1 MDYLNALDY
10 VHRIPRFVRPL
21 GNEKLG
27 GLLGLLGNPQND
39 LKFIHVAGTNG
50 KGSVCA
56 MTAEILKY
64 AGYKTGLFTSPF
76 IEVFNERIRI
86 NGEMIDNDTLA
97 DYITRVR
104 EVMENNDMQVSEFAF
119 ITAVAFLYFRDM
131 QCDIVVLET
140 GMGGRLDATNI
151 ITTPICCALTSI
163 SLDHTAYLG
172 DTLEE
177 IAKEKCGIIKE
188 GVPVATA
195 PNEAVIDIIRAEADK
210 MNAPLQVCG
219 KIFPIEGGISYESL
233 HYELGLKGEYQY
245 ENAAVAIEIMYAL
258 TREAYMIT
266 LDDIEYGLKNA
277 KWQAR
282 YEFITPDIIIDGG
295 HNPDGVRMLKK
306 SLIKE
311 RRPIT
316 LVMGMCADKDYKE
329 CILDLAPVAE
339 KVIATEIK
347 MERALQAEEIKTVCD
362 GAGVPCEIEKDIKMA
377 IEKAIATG
385 NLVCICGSLY
395 LAGEARG
402 ILKN

>member
-27 GLLGLLGNPQND
+27 GLLRLLGNPQND

-97 DYITRVR
+97 EYITRVR

-151 ITTPICCALTSI
+151 ITTSICCALTSI

-188 GVPVATA
+188 GVPVVTA
-195 PNEAVIDIIRAEADK
+195 PNEAVIDIIRAEAEA
-210 MNAPLQVCG
+210 MGAPFVVA
-219 KIFPIEGGISYESL
+219 ENSSDYSVA
-233 HYELGLKGEYQY
+233 LKGEYQK
-245 ENAAVAIEIMYAL
+245 ENMAVARAVIGVLVIAGFNISE
-258 TREAYMIT
+258 
-266 LDDIEYGLKNA
+266 KNICDGFKNV
-277 KWQAR
+277 KWQGR

-339 KVIATEIK
+339 KVIATELK
-347 MERALQAEEIKTVCD
+347 MERALSAEEIKAQCD
-362 GAGVPCEIEKDIKMA
+362 IAGVSCDIEKDVRVA
-377 IEKAIATG
+377 IDKAIATG

-402 ILKN
+402 VLKPFS

>member
-27 GLLGLLGNPQND
+27 GLLRLLGNPQDD

-56 MTAEILKY
+56 MTAEILVN

-76 IEVFNERIRI
+76 IEVFNERIRV
-86 NGEMIDNDTLA
+86 NGEMIEDDTLA
-97 DYITRVR
+97 KYITRVAD
-104 EVMENNDMQVSEFAF
+104 VMETNDMQVSEFAF
-119 ITAVAFLYFRDM
+119 ITAVAFLYFKDM
-131 QCDIVVLET
+131 ECDIVVLET

-177 IAKEKCGIIKE
+177 IAREKCGIIKE
-188 GVPVATA
+188 GVTVVTA
-195 PNEAVIDIIRAEADK
+195 PNEAVIDIIKAEAEK
-210 MNAPLQVCG
+210 MNAPLRVG
-219 KIFPIEGGISYESL
+219 DAKLSPVYPVA
-233 HYELGLKGEYQY
+233 LKGEYQR
-245 ENAAVAIEIMYAL
+245 ENMAVAIEIINVLINAGFNINEENI
-258 TREAYMIT
+258 RE
-266 LDDIEYGLKNA
+266 GFKNV
-277 KWQAR
+277 KWQGR

-306 SLIKE
+306 SLLKE
-311 RRPIT
+311 NRSIT
-316 LVMGMCADKDYKE
+316 LVMAMCADKSYKE
-329 CILDLAPVAE
+329 CIEDIVPIAQN
-339 KVIATEIK
+339 VIATEIA
-347 MERALQAEEIKTVCD
+347 MDRALKAEEIKTVCD
-362 GAGVPCEIEKDIKMA
+362 GVGISCEIERDVKKA

-402 ILKN
+402 IVKTFS

>member
-27 GLLGLLGNPQND
+27 GLLRLLGNPQDD

-56 MTAEILKY
+56 MTAEILKN

-86 NGEMIDNDTLA
+86 NGEMIESDILA
-97 DYITRVR
+97 DYITRVAK
-104 EVMENNDMQVSEFAF
+104 VMETNDLGVSEFAF
-119 ITAVAFLYFRDM
+119 ITAVAFLYFKDM
-131 QCDIVVLET
+131 ECDIVVLET

-151 ITTPICCALTSI
+151 IATPICCALTSI

-177 IAKEKCGIIKE
+177 IAKEKCGIIKK
-188 GVPVATA
+188 GVRVVTA
-195 PNEAVIDIIRAEADK
+195 PNEAVIDIIRSEAEK
-210 MNAPLQVCG
+210 MKAPLIVAE
-219 KIFPIEGGISYESL
+219 KSPAYPVA
-233 HYELGLKGEYQY
+233 LKGEYQK
-245 ENAAVAIEIMYAL
+245 ENTAVATEIINVL
-258 TREAYMIT
+258 TD
-266 LDDIEYGLKNA
+266 LDFHISEENIRDGFKDV
-277 KWQAR
+277 KWQGR

-311 RRPIT
+311 GRDIT
-316 LVMGMCADKDYKE
+316 LVMAMCGDKDYIE
-329 CILDLAPVAE
+329 CIRDLAPVA
-339 KVIATEIK
+339 KRVIATELK
-347 MERALQAEEIKTVCD
+347 MERALKAEEIKAQCD
-362 GAGVPCEIEKDIKMA
+362 IVGVPCEIERDIKMA

-395 LAGEARG
+395 LVGEARG
-402 ILKN
+402 VLRRILSPNN

>member
-27 GLLGLLGNPQND
+27 GLLRLLGNPQDD

-56 MTAEILKY
+56 MTAEILVN

-76 IEVFNERIRI
+76 IEVFNERIRV
-86 NGEMIDNDTLA
+86 NGEMIGDDTLA
-97 DYITRVR
+97 KYITHVAD
-104 EVMENNDMQVSEFAF
+104 VMETNDMQVSEFAF

-131 QCDIVVLET
+131 KCDIVVLET

-177 IAKEKCGIIKE
+177 IAREKCGIIKE
-188 GVPVATA
+188 GVPVVTA
-195 PNEAVIDIIRAEADK
+195 PNEAVFDIIKAESEK
-210 MNAPLQVCG
+210 MNAPLRVG
-219 KIFPIEGGISYESL
+219 DAKLSPVYPVA
-233 HYELGLKGEYQY
+233 LKGEYQR
-245 ENAAVAIEIMYAL
+245 ENMAVAIEIINVLINAGFNINEENI
-258 TREAYMIT
+258 RE
-266 LDDIEYGLKNA
+266 GFKNV
-277 KWQAR
+277 KWQGR

-306 SLIKE
+306 SLLKE
-311 RRPIT
+311 NRTIT
-316 LVMGMCADKDYKE
+316 LVMAMCADKSYKE
-329 CILDLAPVAE
+329 CIEDIVPIAQN
-339 KVIATEIK
+339 VIATEIA
-347 MERALQAEEIKTVCD
+347 MDRALKAEEIKTVCD
-362 GAGVPCEIEKDIKMA
+362 GVGVSCEIERDVKIA

-402 ILKN
+402 IVKTFS

>member
-10 VHRIPRFVRPL
+10 VHRIPKFVRPL

-27 GLLGLLGNPQND
+27 GLLRLLGNPQED

-56 MTAEILKY
+56 MTAEILKC

-86 NGEMIDNDTLA
+86 YGEMIKNNALA
-97 DYITRVR
+97 DYITRVA
-104 EVMENNDMQVSEFAF
+104 EIMEKNNMQVSEFAF
-119 ITAVAFLYFRDM
+119 ITAVAFLYFKDM
-131 QCDIVVLET
+131 ECDIVVLET

-151 ITTPICCALTSI
+151 ITTPVCCALTSI

-172 DTLEE
+172 RTIEE
-177 IAKEKCGIIKE
+177 IAREKCGIIKE
-188 GVPVATA
+188 GVPVVTA
-195 PNEAVIDIIRAEADK
+195 PNEAVIDIIKAEAEK
-210 MNAPLQVCG
+210 MNAPLMVA
-219 KIFPIEGGISYESL
+219 KKSPTYPVA
-233 HYELGLKGEYQY
+233 LKGEYQK
-245 ENAAVAIEIMYAL
+245 ENTAVVAEIINVL
-258 TREAYMIT
+258 INSGFNISEENIR
-266 LDDIEYGLKNA
+266 DGFKNV

-311 RRPIT
+311 GRDIT
-316 LVMGMCADKDYKE
+316 LVIGMCADKDYDI
-329 CILDLAPVAE
+329 CVRDIAPVA
-339 KVIATEIK
+339 KRVIATELK
-347 MERALQAEEIKTVCD
+347 MERALQAEEIKAQCD
-362 GAGVPCEIEKDIKMA
+362 IVDVLCEVEKDVKKA
-377 IEKAIATG
+377 IEKAVATG

-395 LAGEARG
+395 LAGEVRKM
-402 ILKN
+402 LTNETER

>member
-27 GLLGLLGNPQND
+27 GLLRLLGNPQDD
-39 LKFIHVAGTNG
+39 LRFIHVAGTNG

-56 MTAEILKY
+56 MTAEILKN

-86 NGEMIDNDTLA
+86 NGEMIEDDTLA
-97 DYITRVR
+97 CCITHVA
-104 EVMENNDMQVSEFAF
+104 EMMEKNNMQVSEFAF
-119 ITAVAFLYFRDM
+119 ITAVAFLYFKKMR
-131 QCDIVVLET
+131 CDIVVLET

-172 DTLEE
+172 ETIEE
-177 IAKEKCGIIKE
+177 IAREKCGIIKE
-188 GVPVATA
+188 GVPLVTA
-195 PNEAVIDIIRAEADK
+195 PNEAVIDIIKAEAEK
-210 MNAPLQVCG
+210 MTSSVRVGDVKKSATYSVA
-219 KIFPIEGGISYESL
+219 
-233 HYELGLKGEYQY
+233 LKGEYQR
-245 ENAAVAIEIMYAL
+245 ENMAVVIEIINVLINAGFNINEENI
-258 TREAYMIT
+258 RE
-266 LDDIEYGLKNA
+266 GFKNV
-277 KWQAR
+277 KWQGR

-295 HNPDGVRMLKK
+295 HNPDGVRMLKE

-311 RRPIT
+311 GRDIT
-316 LVMGMCADKDYKE
+316 LVMGMCADKDYEE
-329 CILDLAPVAE
+329 CVRDIVPIAK
-339 KVIATEIK
+339 KVIATELK
-347 MERALQAEEIKTVCD
+347 MERALKATDIKAVCD
-362 GAGVPCEIEKDIKMA
+362 SVNVPCEIERDVKTA

-395 LAGEARG
+395 LVGEARG
-402 ILKN
+402 ILKSLLSIEE

>member
-27 GLLGLLGNPQND
+27 GLLRLLGNPQDD

-56 MTAEILKY
+56 MTAEILVN

-86 NGEMIDNDTLA
+86 NGEMIGDDTLA
-97 DYITRVR
+97 KHITRVAD
-104 EVMENNDMQVSEFAF
+104 VMETNDMQVSEFAF
-119 ITAVAFLYFRDM
+119 ITAVAFLYFKDM
-131 QCDIVVLET
+131 ECDIVVLET

-151 ITTPICCALTSI
+151 ITTPICCALTSV

-177 IAKEKCGIIKE
+177 IAREKCGIIKE
-188 GVPVATA
+188 GVPVVTA
-195 PNEAVIDIIRAEADK
+195 PNETVIDIIKAEAEK
-210 MNAPLQVCG
+210 MNAPLRVG
-219 KIFPIEGGISYESL
+219 DAKLSPAYPVA
-233 HYELGLKGEYQY
+233 LKGEYQR
-245 ENAAVAIEIMYAL
+245 ENMAVAIEIINVL
-258 TREAYMIT
+258 INSGFNINEENIRE
-266 LDDIEYGLKNA
+266 GFKNV

-306 SLIKE
+306 SLLKE
-311 RRPIT
+311 NRPIT
-316 LVMGMCADKDYKE
+316 LVMAMCADKSYKE
-329 CILDLAPVAE
+329 CIEDIVPIV
-339 KVIATEIK
+339 KNVIATEIS
-347 MERALQAEEIKTVCD
+347 MDRALKAEEIKTVCD
-362 GAGVPCEIEKDIKMA
+362 GVEISCEVERDIKTA

-402 ILKN
+402 VLTDEVKMQ

>member
-27 GLLGLLGNPQND
+27 GLLRLLGDPQDD

-56 MTAEILKY
+56 MTAEILKN

-86 NGEMIDNDTLA
+86 NGEMIENDTLA
-97 DYITRVR
+97 DYITRVA
-104 EVMENNDMQVSEFAF
+104 EVMETNDLGVSEFAF
-119 ITAVAFLYFRDM
+119 ITAVAFLYFKDM
-131 QCDIVVLET
+131 ECEVVVLET

-177 IAKEKCGIIKE
+177 IAKEKCGIIKK
-188 GVPVATA
+188 GVPVVTA
-195 PNEAVIDIIRAEADK
+195 PNEAVIDIIKAEAEK
-210 MNAPLQVCG
+210 MNSPLIIAEKSPVY
-219 KIFPIEGGISYESL
+219 PVA
-233 HYELGLKGEYQY
+233 LKGEYQK
-245 ENAAVAIEIMYAL
+245 ENTAVATEIINVL
-258 TREAYMIT
+258 INSGFGISEENIRC
-266 LDDIEYGLKNA
+266 GFKNV
-277 KWQAR
+277 KWQGR

-311 RRPIT
+311 GRDIT
-316 LVMGMCADKDYKE
+316 LVIGMCADKDYIE
-329 CILDLAPVAE
+329 CIRDLAPVA
-339 KVIATEIK
+339 KRVIATELK
-347 MERALQAEEIKTVCD
+347 MDRALKAEEIKAQCT
-362 GAGVPCEIEKDIKMA
+362 GVPCEIERDVKMA

-402 ILKN
+402 VLRRILSPDN

>member
-10 VHRIPRFVRPL
+10 VHRIPKFVRPL

-27 GLLGLLGNPQND
+27 GLLRLLGDPQDD

-56 MTAEILKY
+56 MTAEILKN

-86 NGEMIDNDTLA
+86 NGEMIENDTLA
-97 DYITRVR
+97 DYITRVS
-104 EVMENNDMQVSEFAF
+104 EVMEKNNMQVSEFAF
-119 ITAVAFLYFRDM
+119 ITAVAFLYFKDM
-131 QCDIVVLET
+131 ECDIVVLET

-172 DTLEE
+172 DTIEE
-177 IAKEKCGIIKE
+177 IAKEKCGIIKK
-188 GVPVATA
+188 GVRVVTA
-195 PNEAVIDIIRAEADK
+195 PNEAVIDIIKAQAEK
-210 MNAPLQVCG
+210 MNSPLIVAE
-219 KIFPIEGGISYESL
+219 KSPVYPVA
-233 HYELGLKGEYQY
+233 LKGEYQE
-245 ENAAVAIEIMYAL
+245 ENTAVATEIINVL
-258 TREAYMIT
+258 I
-266 LDDIEYGLKNA
+266 NA
-277 KWQAR
+277 GFGISEENIRCGFNNVKWQGR

-311 RRPIT
+311 GRDIT
-316 LVMGMCADKDYKE
+316 LVMGMCADKDYEVCVRDIVPIAK
-329 CILDLAPVAE
+329 
-339 KVIATEIK
+339 KVIATELK
-347 MERALQAEEIKTVCD
+347 MERALQAEEIKNVCD
-362 GAGVPCEIEKDIKMA
+362 GVGVPCEIEKDIKMA

-395 LAGEARG
+395 LVGEAR
-402 ILKN
+402 ILLTNEAER